1 MAFGKVRNEIQ
12 SRIEDGACILM
23 NLVEEVNDFFFN
35 KISLIKKEIL
45 TVKEEN
51 KGMDYEEIQSILSPN
66 QQFEEFYNTIYKEAM
81 EMLVSKVYSY
91 AEIHIELILFRIGY
105 NIKKA
110 QKEYKIE
117 HKSDN
122 GISDIEKSF
131 YVISKR
137 TTLGIS
143 NITDIWQDYQ
153 HIHTIRKNIVH
164 HCSDD
169 NFKIDKN
176 FLISN
181 IQQIK
186 KLLCFLET
194 KTR

>member
-23 NLVEEVNDFFFN
+23 NLVEEVNDFFLN

-51 KGMDYEEIQSILSPN
+51 KGMDYEEIQSILSPD
-66 QQFEEFYNTIYKEAM
+66 QQLEEFYNNIYKEAM

-91 AEIHIELILFRIGY
+91 AEIHIELILSRIGY

-110 QKEYKIE
+110 QKEYHNKYGTV
-117 HKSDN
+117 N

-137 TTLGIS
+137 ATIGIS
-143 NITDIWQDYQ
+143 SITDIWQDYKD
-153 HIHTIRKNIVH
+153 IHEIRKNVVH
-164 HCSDD
+164 HSRDV
-169 NFKIDKN
+169 NYLIDKN
-176 FLISN
+176 YLNKN

-186 KLLCFLET
+186 ELLCLLET

>member
-12 SRIEDGACILM
+12 SRIEDGACLLM
-23 NLVEEVNDFFFN
+23 NLVDEVNDFFLK
-35 KISLIKKEIL
+35 KISLIKEDIHAIREDNKE
-45 TVKEEN
+45 
-51 KGMDYEEIQSILSPN
+51 MDFEEIQSILSPY
-66 QQFEEFYNTIYKEAM
+66 QQMEEFYNTLYEEAM

-91 AEIHIELILFRIGY
+91 AEIHIGLMLFRIGY
-105 NIKKA
+105 SLNKA
-110 QKEYKIE
+110 RKEYKIG

-137 TTLGIS
+137 ATIGIS
-143 NITDIWQDYQ
+143 NITDIWQDYK
-153 HIHTIRKNIVH
+153 HMHEIRKNIEH
-164 HCSDD
+164 HCRDV
-169 NFKIDKN
+169 NYLIDKN